1 MQANLKAEALGN
13 IAWWGFTPAVDLLA
27 SYIKYFDSRL
37 PNQVNVLVV
46 GGGDSRHILQ
56 TIANVAAD
64 SVVSATF
71 FITDTCL
78 ESYARVMLQLYI
90 ALENEHRLNLQDKTE
105 TFLELFGNTLLR
117 ENVATYLRHV
127 ASEFIRIVTSF
138 DSGDKNLPFIDLSN
152 LKFKE
157 RDVLESIFKF
167 WRKSDT
173 KEFEVNKIWDYR
185 LRKHLGTRYDAI
197 PNVFDWDCS
206 ITLHDRKAEQID
218 SREYSRWRQCGVA
231 FELRQ
236 ADYIVPNRSLA
247 SGRSFKTPK
256 GETSIYWGYW
266 GDITTSPYI
275 TFGIRTDNHPELA
288 RQVNGKRVYGATTVA
303 EVNLRDMLWRLE
315 HHRECPKKI
324 AAPFLNDRKDGKQS
338 GDTEDTTEAENEGE
352 NVQLV
357 NENHGESGGDISN
370 MVSFESHLRETPYVP
385 IQPSVPVTVKY
396 LPVNSFP
403 DLPTRYQSIILGENP
418 HPLDIIYVGCGLAH
432 LLDSAK
438 LKPVHNSCFHEAA
451 LSDDTI
457 SPKER
462 TSPHPK
468 DRQLTE
474 NESCT
479 GLTALISSK
488 AILIVES
495 VLYIVELR
503 PAEIEAYVERVTKM
517 ASELGFQPS
526 KKHEPMKDHHLIFV
540 RNSDGNKISP

>member
-1 MQANLKAEALGN
+1 
-13 IAWWGFTPAVDLLA
+13 
-27 SYIKYFDSRL
+27 
-37 PNQVNVLVV
+37 
-46 GGGDSRHILQ
+46 
-56 TIANVAAD
+56 
-64 SVVSATF
+64 
-71 FITDTCL
+71 
-78 ESYARVMLQLYI
+78 MLQLYT
-90 ALENEHRLNLQDKTE
+90 AFESNHRLNLQDKTE

-127 ASEFIRIVTSF
+127 ASEFIRYDFVGRNELDPTKLFDRIVTSF
-138 DSGDKNLPFIDLSN
+138 DSGDENLSFIDLSN

-157 RDVLESIFKF
+157 RDILESIFKF

-173 KEFEVNKIWDYR
+173 KEFEINKIWDYR

-218 SREYSRWRQCGVA
+218 SREYSRWRQCGMA

-275 TFGIRTDNHPELA
+275 TLGIRTDNHPELA

-303 EVNLRDMLWRLE
+303 EVNVREMLWRLE

-324 AAPFLNDRKDGKQS
+324 AAPFLNNKQDEKQS
-338 GDTEDTTEAENEGE
+338 GDTEDTTGTENEGE
-352 NVQLV
+352 NFQLV
-357 NENHGESGGDISN
+357 DENHGESGGDISN
-370 MVSFESHLRETPYVP
+370 MASFETHLRETPYVP
-385 IQPSVPVTVKY
+385 VQPSVPVTVKY

-418 HPLDIIYVGCGLAH
+418 HPIDIIYVGCGLVQ
-432 LLDSAK
+432 LLDSAN
-438 LKPVHNSCFHEAA
+438 LKPVHNSRFPEAA

-457 SPKER
+457 NPKEQ
-462 TSPHPK
+462 TSPNPK
-468 DRQLTE
+468 DRQFTE
-474 NESCT
+474 SEPCT
-479 GLTALISSK
+479 GLMALLSSK

-495 VLYIVELR
+495 V
-503 PAEIEAYVERVTKM
+503 
-517 ASELGFQPS
+517 
-526 KKHEPMKDHHLIFV
+526 
-540 RNSDGNKISP
+540 

>member
-127 ASEFIRIVTSF
+127 ASEFIR
-138 DSGDKNLPFIDLSN
+138 
-152 LKFKE
+152 
-157 RDVLESIFKF
+157 
-167 WRKSDT
+167 
-173 KEFEVNKIWDYR
+173 DYR